1 MAENHFAGRKWVT
14 PVGRAGFVAL
24 SQPFQKDGQKPK
36 YECLLRLE
44 EPEAVEKMIKILD
57 EIEGAD
63 KSARKKK
70 PQSLYRYE
78 EDEETG
84 EPTGVLLVAFRRVA
98 GGTIQ
103 RGPRAGQEW
112 SVDLKIRQPREG
124 VIGSGSL
131 LQLQFEC
138 FPTAYQKKHFVQLQP
153 KAVKVIDLVTY
164 EGGGGD
170 NGDDGFFDDADELI
184 EVKTRPVEK
193 SQPAAPPV
201 AAADADEDDED
212 F

>member
-1 MAENHFAGRKWVT
+1 MRF
-14 PVGRAGFVAL
+14 
-24 SQPFQKDGQKPK
+24 
-36 YECLLRLE
+36 E
-44 EPEAVEKMIKILD
+44 EPEAIEEMLKILD
-57 EIEGAD
+57 EIEGTD

-70 PQSLYRYE
+70 PQTTYRHE
-78 EDEETG
+78 EDDETG

-103 RGPRAGQEW
+103 KGPRAGQPW

-138 FPTAYQKKHFVQLQP
+138 FPTAYQSKNFVQLQP
-153 KAVKVIDLVTY
+153 RSVKVLELVTY
-164 EGGGGD
+164 DGSRAD
-170 NGDDGFFDDADELI
+170 DDDGFFDDSTELI
-184 EVKTRPVEK
+184 EVKSRPVENT
-193 SQPAAPPV
+193 QPAPILLELD
-201 AAADADEDDED
+201 ADADTED

>member
-1 MAENHFAGRKWVT
+1 MAESNHFAGRKWVT

-24 SQPFQKDGQKPK
+24 SQPFQKDGGKPK
-36 YECLLRLE
+36 YEVLMRFE
-44 EPEAVEKMIKILD
+44 EPEAVEEMLKILD
-57 EIEGAD
+57 EIESAD

-70 PQSLYRYE
+70 AQSLYRYE

-84 EPTGVLLVAFRRVA
+84 EATGVLLVAFRRVA
-98 GGTIQ
+98 GGVIQ

-153 KAVKVIDLVTY
+153 RAVKVIDLVTY
-164 EGGGGD
+164 DGGGD
-170 NGDDGFFDDADELI
+170 DGDDGFFDDADDLI

-193 SQPAAPPV
+193 SAPAAPPV
-201 AAADADEDDED
+201 AGNDDDDDED